1 MTSKTR
7 AAGCPIFPK
16 KGHAKL
22 NELQR
27 FKLLSIVS
35 GIIIVLDAV
44 IFCVGIYM
52 YANLGR
58 LGTDLPVQTVDQFRN
73 IANIMPLVSELSSD
87 LDELNDKDDG
97 TDLSKIAFT
106 INKLKISLDIAEEE
120 FANALPYDFR
130 IIADEIRLVNGDL
143 SKELIRDVSLS
154 DTTII
159 LYKNRV
165 NYIYSELR
173 DYILR
178 INNAVLSVLVKQR
191 DEMMALKGV
200 ILGSIFLNSLSVI
213 LTMFLLQSRKKI
225 FLELAKNK
233 EIAVS
238 NSKAKSEFLSKMSHE
253 IRTPMNSIIGL
264 SYLALKTNL
273 TPSQRDYLKRIQ
285 TSSQHLLGV
294 INDIL
299 DVSKI
304 EAGKMSMEEI
314 PFELEKV
321 LDNVAN
327 LTAEKASGKGLELI
341 FDTDKNVPNQLLG
354 DPLRLGQI
362 LINYAN
368 NAVKFTEK
376 GEITISI
383 RVRERTEQTILLY
396 FAVSDTGIG
405 ITDEQKAKIFQSFQQ
420 ADNSTTRKYGGS
432 GLGLVISKNLAQMM
446 HGEVGVDSVYG
457 KGSTFWFTALFRLG
471 NEQQK
476 RFPNQNLKGRRV
488 LVVDDNEHAR
498 AVMLD
503 MLLQMSFV
511 VTTVANGLDALK
523 EIARSARER
532 VFYDLIFLDWQMP
545 EMDGIEIAKRIN
557 AMGLAPAPRLVIITA
572 YGREDVIREA
582 EAEGIGDVLIKPIS
596 ASILFDTALHLLGSR
611 NQEKPVAPKE
621 SAAPR
626 INIAGAKILLVDDN
640 EDNQQVGIEILKSFG
655 CTISIAANGDEAI
668 KRIINEPFDVV
679 LMDIQMPVKDG
690 LAATREIRKING
702 YERLPIIAMTANA
715 TIEDRDRCYAAGMD
729 DYVSKPVDPDILRD
743 TISKFYVSRQ
753 VPESAI
759 PVAEE
764 KPASGEIRIEGVN
777 TVSGMKR
784 VLGNR
789 DLYID
794 LLNRFCVGQR
804 DTTAKIS
811 NALAV
816 EDQILAERLAHTL
829 KGVAGNI
836 GASGVQ
842 KKAEELE
849 LAINQKRARAETLAI
864 IPDLSAIVEATVNNI
879 TVAIKDL
886 LPERQAL
893 SITSETIATAKES
906 LTKLRSYIGNNDAA
920 ILDFL
925 DSSMMAL
932 SRVIEKDALDKL
944 VSSIKSFD
952 FEKASSLIS
961 ENLDNLDKTG

>member
-1 MTSKTR
+1 
-7 AAGCPIFPK
+7 
-16 KGHAKL
+16 
-22 NELQR
+22 
-27 FKLLSIVS
+27 
-35 GIIIVLDAV
+35 
-44 IFCVGIYM
+44 M

-87 LDELNDKDDG
+87 LGELNDKDDNA
-97 TDLSKIAFT
+97 DLSKIAFT
-106 INKLKISLDIAEEE
+106 INKLKISLNVADEE
-120 FANALPYDFR
+120 FANALPYDFK
-130 IIADEIRLVNGDL
+130 IIADEIRLINQDL
-143 SKELIRDVSLS
+143 ARELIRDIPLTE
-154 DTTII
+154 TTII
-159 LYKNRV
+159 LFKNRV
-165 NYIYSELR
+165 NYIYTELR

-178 INNAVLSVLVKQR
+178 INNAVLIVLVKQR
-191 DEMMALKGV
+191 NETMALKSV
-200 ILGSIFLNSLSVI
+200 ILGSIFLNSLGVM
-213 LTMFLLQSRKKI
+213 LTVFLLQSRKKI

-238 NSKAKSEFLSKMSHE
+238 NSKAKSEFLSNMSHE

-304 EAGKMSMEEI
+304 EAGKMAMEEI

-327 LTAEKASGKGLELI
+327 LTAEKAGGKGLELI
-341 FDTDKNVPNQLLG
+341 FDMDKEVPNQLIG

-383 RVRERTEQTILLY
+383 RVRERTEQTVVLY

-432 GLGLVISKNLAQMM
+432 GLGLVISKNLAEMM
-446 HGEVGVDSVYG
+446 HGEVGVESAYG
-457 KGSTFWFTALFRLG
+457 KGSTFWFTALLRIG
-471 NEQQK
+471 NEQK
-476 RFPNQNLKGRRV
+476 KKLSHQNLQGRRV

-511 VTTVANGLDALK
+511 VTTVANGIDALK
-523 EIARSARER
+523 EIARCARER

-545 EMDGIEIAKRIN
+545 ELDGIETAKRIN
-557 AMGLAPAPRLVIITA
+557 AMGLVPPPRLVIITA

-596 ASILFDTALHLLGSR
+596 ASILFDTAMHLLGSR
-611 NQEKPVAPKE
+611 NQEKPVAPNE
-621 SAAPR
+621 VTTPP
-626 INIAGAKILLVDDN
+626 INITGAKILLVDDN

-655 CTISIAANGDEAI
+655 CRMSVAPNGDEAI
-668 KRIINEPFDVV
+668 KSIINEMFDVV

-702 YERLPIIAMTANA
+702 YEHLPIIAMTANA
-715 TIEDRDRCYAAGMD
+715 TIEDRDRCFAAGMD
-729 DYVSKPVDPDILRD
+729 DYVSKPVDPDILLS
-743 TISKFYVSRQ
+743 TIKKFYVSKQ
-753 VPESAI
+753 T
-759 PVAEE
+759 PVNMPPAVEE
-764 KPASGEIRIEGVN
+764 TAPGEIRIEGIN
-777 TVSGMKR
+777 TVNGMKR
-784 VLGNR
+784 VMGNR
-789 DLYID
+789 ELYID

-804 DTTAKIS
+804 DTAEKIS
-811 NALAV
+811 DALAV
-816 EDQILAERLAHTL
+816 DDLILAERLAHTIR
-829 KGVAGNI
+829 GVAGNI
-836 GASGVQ
+836 GATNVQ

-849 LAINQKRARAETLAI
+849 HAINQKEARAETIAILA
-864 IPDLSAIVEATVNNI
+864 DLSAMVELTAKDI

-886 LPERQAL
+886 LPERQELAVTPEAV
-893 SITSETIATAKES
+893 SGAKEILS
-906 LTKLRSYIGNNDAA
+906 KMLAYIANNDAE

-925 DSSMMAL
+925 DTSIMAL

-944 VSSIKSFD
+944 ISAIKSFD
-952 FEKASSLIS
+952 FENAASLVNA
-961 ENLDNLDKTG
+961 NLDNLNESG